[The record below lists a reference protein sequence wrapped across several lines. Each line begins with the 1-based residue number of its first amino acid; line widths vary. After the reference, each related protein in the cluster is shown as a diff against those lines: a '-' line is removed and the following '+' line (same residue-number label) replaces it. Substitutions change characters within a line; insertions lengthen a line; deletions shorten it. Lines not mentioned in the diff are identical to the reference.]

1 MHRRLLTTLLPICLL
16 GSPACIDVPDIDT
29 PGQTVGNFSLTI
41 DPSQV
46 SVLQGGSRSIQ
57 LTLSRTGGFTDS
69 VTVQLL
75 NPPSG
80 ISAQPVTIEA
90 GNTSATLTISA
101 TSSAEPGPKTLTVR
115 GTSGTLTQDAT
126 VSLSVA
132 RQGDILVQWASPS
145 QSKAY
150 AKDSL
155 QVQVLVEGGTADSID
170 LYKGTDFLTR
180 LSGPS
185 YQYTWDTSQETEG
198 EYQLTARATVGGTTF
213 NSAPRTIV
221 VDHTAPKVS
230 TRAPAPG
237 ATSVPVRDTI
247 QVSFD
252 EAMKASS
259 VTDASVVLSTV
270 GTSNI
275 AKTLSLSTDGK
286 TLTISPSVPL
296 SLPAEVSITLGT
308 ATAPLMDLAGNTL
321 VSSPAWSFTMPTW
334 LPLGGAISAVT
345 GNTPAE
351 NVAMKV
357 GTDGNPVI
365 AWSESN
371 GTTKNIYVRRWT
383 GTKWEDLATAMSAV
397 AEAGTH
403 ADMPAISLDA
413 SNRPIV
419 VWQELTAP
427 SGSNNNLYGR
437 RWTGT
442 GSTWE
447 ALPDFPAVTSSH
459 AKHYAPNV
467 AFDSTGSLVVS
478 TSFYTGDYYRI
489 DIFKLDT
496 STNTWTDVSPPR
508 PDDLIALSNPA
519 LAMDARGNWFVA
531 YHADSES
538 LGQIGIA
545 VQKRDTY
552 GTWSPQ
558 MGSTVTSPLKHIAY
572 QASIAVDGASAP
584 FIAWKE
590 AQTFDGPN
598 STIYAA
604 NWNGSSWQLMGS
616 LVSSGT
622 TASSNPSLIIGG
634 DGFPLIAWSGYAAPE
649 TSIWVS
655 RWNGST
661 WQQVGSR
668 LSAAAGTS
676 TAGFRPTLALDK
688 NGQPLVAWHES
699 DGTVSNVYVYRYNY

>member
-1 MHRRLLTTLLPICLL
+1 MHRRLLKTLLPLCLL

-29 PGQTVGNFSLTI
+29 PGQTVGNFSLSI

-46 SVLQGGSRSIQ
+46 SVLQGGSRGIQ
-57 LTLSRTGGFTDS
+57 LSLSRSGGFTDS

-80 ISAQPVTIEA
+80 ISAQPVTIDA
-90 GNTSATLTISA
+90 GSTSATLTVFAS
-101 TSSAEPGPKTLTVR
+101 TSAEPGPKTLTVR
-115 GTSGTLTQDAT
+115 GTSGTLAQDVT

-132 RQGDILVQWASPS
+132 LQGDILVQWASPS

-185 YQYTWDTSQETEG
+185 YQYTWDTSQESEG
-198 EYQLTARATVGGTTF
+198 EYQLTARATIGGETF
-213 NSAPRTIV
+213 TSSTRTIV

-237 ATSVPVRDTI
+237 ATSVSVRDTI

-252 EAMKASS
+252 EALKASS
-259 VTDASVVLSTV
+259 VTDTSVVLST
-270 GTSNI
+270 GSASNM

-286 TLTISPSVPL
+286 TLTISPTAPL
-296 SLPAEVSITLGT
+296 SLPADVSITLGT
-308 ATAPLMDLAGNTL
+308 TTAPLMDLAGNTL
-321 VSSPAWSFTMPTW
+321 VSSSSWDFTVPTW

-351 NVAMKV
+351 NVAMKM

-365 AWSESN
+365 AWSESD

-397 AEAGTH
+397 ADTGTH
-403 ADMPAISLDA
+403 ADKPALTLDA

-419 VWQELTAP
+419 VWEELTAP
-427 SGSNNNLYGR
+427 SGNNNLYGR

-442 GSTWE
+442 TWE
-447 ALPDFPAVTSSH
+447 ALPSFNLSPDEIGSNPSI
-459 AKHYAPNV
+459 
-467 AFDSTGSLVVS
+467 AFDSASNLLVGASLGSIGKLFRLAPSASSWETHWPTASAPGEYTRPLIS
-478 TSFYTGDYYRI
+478 T
-489 DIFKLDT
+489 LA
-496 STNTWTDVSPPR
+496 TDAS
-508 PDDLIALSNPA
+508 
-519 LAMDARGNWFVA
+519 GNWFLALNIIDWDGSKNYQSIPVLKKG
-531 YHADSES
+531 HATNWAQLGDS
-538 LGQIGIA
+538 
-545 VQKRDTY
+545 
-552 GTWSPQ
+552 
-558 MGSTVTSPLKHIAY
+558 VTSPAKNGCVS
-572 QASIAVDGASAP
+572 ASLAVDGSGQP
-584 FIAWKE
+584 FIAWEEGK
-590 AQTFDGPN
+590 T
-598 STIYAA
+598 STSHVHAA
-604 NWNGSSWQLMGS
+604 FWHQDSSSWRMLN
-616 LVSSGT
+616 T
-622 TASSNPSLIIGG
+622 TVNASTTSNKAPSLLLDHSGN
-634 DGFPLIAWSGYAAPE
+634 PMVAWSGYASPE
-649 TSIWVS
+649 QSIWVS

-668 LSAAAGTS
+668 LSAVTGPSTS
-676 TAGFRPTLALDK
+676 GFRPTLGLDK

>member
-16 GSPACIDVPDIDT
+16 GSHACIDVPDIDT
-29 PGQTVGNFSLTI
+29 PGQTVGNFSLSI
-41 DPSQV
+41 DPSQI

-57 LTLSRTGGFTDS
+57 LSLSRTGGFTDS

-90 GNTSATLTISA
+90 GSTSATLTISA

-132 RQGDILVQWASPS
+132 RHGDILVQWASPS

-185 YQYTWDTSQETEG
+185 YQYTWDTSQEVEG

-237 ATSVPVRDTI
+237 ATSVSVRDTI

-259 VTDASVVLSTV
+259 LTDASVVLSTV

-371 GTTKNIYVRRWT
+371 GSTKNIYVRRWT

-397 AEAGTH
+397 AETGTH
-403 ADMPAISLDA
+403 ADMPALTMDA

-427 SGSNNNLYGR
+427 SGPTNLYGR
-437 RWTGT
+437 RWN

-447 ALPDFPAVTSSH
+447 SLPDIPAVTSSDLRR
-459 AKHYAPNV
+459 YEPRV
-467 AFDSTGSLVVS
+467 AFDSTGNLVISASSYNGANVEVLM
-478 TSFYTGDYYRI
+478 
-489 DIFKLDT
+489 FKLNT
-496 STNTWTDVSPPR
+496 STNTWIDVSPPR
-508 PDDLIALSNPA
+508 QSDLIAPSSPA

-531 YHADSES
+531 YHAHSES
-538 LGQIGIA
+538 LGQFGIV
-545 VQKRDTY
+545 VQKRDAY

-558 MGSTVTSPLKHIAY
+558 MGNAVTSPSKHKAH

-590 AQTFDGPN
+590 TQEWDSPD
-598 STIYAA
+598 STIHAA

-622 TASSNPSLIIGG
+622 TASSNPSLIIGR

-676 TAGFRPTLALDK
+676 TAGFRPTLGLDK